1 MPIWTRWIG
10 LPHVFGANPEDGQG
24 CDCLVMVWAVL
35 DAAGVH
41 HPPFDVRW
49 LALAEAGEWLQLQ
62 QLWDAATRPLPGP
75 EQHAICLFHNGPAG
89 LGVGV
94 VVDDGLLLVHHR
106 RGVAWVPL
114 TALRRLTFCSFR

>member
-1 MPIWTRWIG
+1 MACWHRWIG

-24 CDCLVMVWAVL
+24 CDCLVMAWAVL
-35 DAAGVH
+35 DAAGVR
-41 HPPFDVRW
+41 HPPFDLRW

-75 EQHAICLFHNGPAG
+75 EQHAICLFANGPAG

-106 RGVAWVPL
+106 RGVVWVPL